1 MEMYHNFPGVDKLKA
16 LKLHYLLMG
25 LNSRQHGNHNRLP
38 ANTLSIVDTRNVV
51 RFLQNYAE
59 NHAILLPGR
68 IPGYKRDDL
77 QLLPSSTTKKVSII
91 NCRLLEC
98 YLPSSKIEILNSKP
112 QLTSHLLLQVNR
124 PPPVNR
130 PSLTPTSLNRPPPF
144 NGQQIIVS
152 LTPTS
157 LNRPPPFNGQQIIG
171 HLPLPVNLPSL
182 EVYLSKQPPLHL
194 RQLTFPL

>member
-98 YLPSSKIEILNSKP
+98 YLPFIQDRNPKF
-112 QLTSHLLLQVNR
+112 QTSVNK
-124 PPPVNR
+124 PPP
-130 PSLTPTSLNRPPPF
+130 LT
-144 NGQQIIVS
+144 GQQ
-152 LTPTS
+152 TS
-157 LNRPPPFNGQQIIG
+157 TSQQTFTD
-171 HLPLPVNLPSL
+171 PN
-182 EVYLSKQPPLHL
+182 LSKQATSL
-194 RQLTFPL
+194 